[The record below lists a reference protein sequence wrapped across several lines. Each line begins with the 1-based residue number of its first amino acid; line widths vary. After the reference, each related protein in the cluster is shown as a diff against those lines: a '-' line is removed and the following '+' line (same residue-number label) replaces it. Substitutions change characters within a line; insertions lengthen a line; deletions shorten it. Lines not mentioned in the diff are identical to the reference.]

1 MINEVLYF
9 IIKLEKENIILL
21 GRRRW
26 KIENKGFKES
36 LAIYCEVSGA
46 STKKGGWSDGQLVSL
61 FFAPSAP
68 LFPLQKHT
76 VKAPF

>member
-1 MINEVLYF
+1 MIRQGQKKRTKDLKKALRF
-9 IIKLEKENIILL
+9 IEKFQEHPQ
-21 GRRRW
+21 
-26 KIENKGFKES
+26 
-36 LAIYCEVSGA
+36 
-46 STKKGGWSDGQLVSL
+46 KKRGWSDGQLVSL